1 MSSKVYHIY
10 FKTFHGP
17 AIKGGFFLD
26 REKGIEVITR
36 HRDDYTSAIRPSAS
50 TPNMPEQA
58 RSLCIVWVDEYE
70 IGEVS
75 VHSEIRYL

>member
-1 MSSKVYHIY
+1 MTKVYHVY

-26 REKGIEVITR
+26 RTEGIERVTR
-36 HRDDYTSAIRPSAS
+36 HRDDYVSAVRPSAS
-50 TPNMPEQA
+50 TPNMQEQA